1 MDSILGLPR
10 TLRKHDSILVV
21 VDRFSKMGRFILY
34 SKTADASYMSYL
46 FFRKIVCLHGLS
58 KFIVFDRDVRF
69 MSHFWRTLWKKIRV
83 ALIFSTT
90 YHPQIDGQT
99 NVVDRNL
106 NDLLR
111 CLVEEDD
118 YVG

>member
-1 MDSILGLPR
+1 MALYGFAYSLCTLRASQCGFHFRAPR

-69 MSHFWRTLWKKIRV
+69 MSHFWHSLEENKGC
-83 ALIFSTT
+83 T
-90 YHPQIDGQT
+90 YILYDISSS
-99 NVVDRNL
+99 N
-106 NDLLR
+106 
-111 CLVEEDD
+111 
-118 YVG
+118 